1 MTTVIKVGGVLLED
15 PLKAVHAIR
24 RVQTDHAVVVHGG
37 GVQITR
43 MLERM
48 DVKSVFIE
56 GLRVTDENTLAAVA
70 AALLGEVH
78 TTLVKELRR
87 QEVPAVGMFGIV
99 QASKK
104 EGPWGL
110 VGTNVHANAA
120 ALRALLDTG
129 YMPVVPTLALGD
141 DSLLNVNG
149 DETAAAVAV
158 ALQCKE
164 LVFLTDVD
172 GVKNGHGAVIEK
184 LNRPDELLTAGFVSG
199 GMIPKLRAVKAAM
212 DGGIEVVRVG
222 RTLFGEAS

>member
-1 MTTVIKVGGVLLED
+1 
-15 PLKAVHAIR
+15 
-24 RVQTDHAVVVHGG
+24 
-37 GVQITR
+37 
-43 MLERM
+43 
-48 DVKSVFIE
+48 
-56 GLRVTDENTLAAVA
+56 
-70 AALLGEVH
+70 
-78 TTLVKELRR
+78 
-87 QEVPAVGMFGIV
+87 
-99 QASKK
+99 
-104 EGPWGL
+104 
-110 VGTNVHANAA
+110 
-120 ALRALLDTG
+120 
-129 YMPVVPTLALGD
+129 MPVVPTLALGD